1 VGDLWAGAAEAG
13 FRWRSR
19 QRPSNHPNR
28 PIEEAIMAKLI
39 LKRFQC
45 VIDTNE
51 LGSESPYFL
60 TFVGDFATG
69 KTALKLTRQGNWHN
83 EVDQGETWIVNETV
97 ADGFDL
103 VPTKTVVL
111 SAMVEEDEG
120 LDVNSVEINMIRS
133 VLTARLNTLRQAG
146 VTLVNATIANLMAS
160 TMKTALQLALS
171 SASGADDDY
180 MGTRRVPITGQSG
193 DLQLITFNADS
204 GLYRV
209 RYAQG

>member
-1 VGDLWAGAAEAG
+1 
-13 FRWRSR
+13 
-19 QRPSNHPNR
+19 
-28 PIEEAIMAKLI
+28 MAKLI

-83 EVDQGETWIVNETV
+83 EVDQGETWTVNETV

-133 VLTARLNTLRQAG
+133 VLTSRLNTLRQAG
-146 VTLVNATIANLMAS
+146 VTLVNATIGNLMAS

-193 DLQLITFNADS
+193 DLQLITFNADR

>member
-1 VGDLWAGAAEAG
+1 
-13 FRWRSR
+13 
-19 QRPSNHPNR
+19 
-28 PIEEAIMAKLI
+28 MAKLI

-83 EVDQGETWIVNETV
+83 EVDQGETWTVNETV

-120 LDVNSVEINMIRS
+120 LDVNSVEVNMIRS

-171 SASGADDDY
+171 SSSGADDDY
-180 MGTRRVPITGQSG
+180 MGTRRVAITGQSG
-193 DLQLITFNADS
+193 ELQLVTFNAGG

>member
-1 VGDLWAGAAEAG
+1 
-13 FRWRSR
+13 
-19 QRPSNHPNR
+19 
-28 PIEEAIMAKLI
+28 MAKLI

-83 EVDQGETWIVNETV
+83 EVDQGEIWTVNETV

-103 VPTKTVVL
+103 VPTKTVV
-111 SAMVEEDEG
+111 

-209 RYAQG
+209 RYAQA